1 MSNAPSGTPDAGRL
15 LRHLA
20 MAAGLFGVA
29 AGCGDDRP
37 LGEVQYVPDPVAADL
52 LSTAAESGSG
62 AMSQAPAREGQGGPV
77 PNQSLDIASLGYNE
91 GPADAPVRV
100 IEFSDFGCGYC
111 RRFHMESYPTLVEE
125 YMAEGKVEWKYI
137 PMILGMFPN
146 ALEAARAGECAGEQ
160 GAFPPMRDMLFDRQA
175 DWKRSD
181 DPEPVLEGFARELD
195 LDMNRFRQCVD
206 EGWQDARI
214 QAGTRLSQQAGVR
227 GTPTFFVV
235 GYAPIPGAIP
245 LELFRS
251 ALDTVYNQA
260 MRESGGG

>member
-1 MSNAPSGTPDAGRL
+1 
-15 LRHLA
+15 
-20 MAAGLFGVA
+20 
-29 AGCGDDRP
+29 
-37 LGEVQYVPDPVAADL
+37 
-52 LSTAAESGSG
+52 
-62 AMSQAPAREGQGGPV
+62 
-77 PNQSLDIASLGYNE
+77 
-91 GPADAPVRV
+91 V

-111 RRFHMESYPTLVEE
+111 RRFHMESYPVLVQE
-125 YMAEGKVEWKYI
+125 YMDQGKVEWKYI

-146 ALEAARAGECAGEQ
+146 AMEAARAGECAGEQ
-160 GAFPPMRDMLFDRQA
+160 GAFPVMRDLLFERQA

-181 DPEPVLEGFARELD
+181 EPEPVLEGFAEELELD
-195 LDMNRFRQCVD
+195 MDQFRSCVD
-206 EGWQDARI
+206 EGRQDARI